1 MDANQQMTNEGCG
14 MCIHSGV
21 FFFFLFLVVKN
32 IFFGR
37 KIGLKIIRFREFRFK
52 GCHVSSDIKVED
64 YERRNEVREGRGVKK
79 RR

>member
-1 MDANQQMTNEGCG
+1 MDANQQTNEGCG

-21 FFFFLFLVVKN
+21 FFFPFFSCQEYF
-32 IFFGR
+32 FFGR
-37 KIGLKIIRFREFRFK
+37 KIGLNIIKFREFRFK
-52 GCHVSSDIKVED
+52 ECHVSSDINVDD